1 MKIIDCLMYFDEDMM
16 LDIRLNVLNKFV
28 SHFVICEA
36 AFNHKGIPKKLNFNI
51 NNFSKFK
58 DKISYVVVDK
68 QPDTL
73 RKINENDNIIK
84 KNSKILDNALI
95 RENYQRNYLAS
106 KLTGFLDDDLI
117 IINDLDEIPNL
128 NNFKYKNKITVFKQK
143 MFYYKLNLVYP
154 DFLWPGSKICKK
166 KDLIS
171 PQWLR
176 NVKSKK
182 YPLWRLDSFFSKKK
196 YSNIDFIE
204 NGGWHFT
211 NIKSAE
217 QIDYKMRNF
226 LHHLEYEESGIS
238 VEDLKKNI
246 QEKKV
251 IYDHFT
257 DKRKNKVISSGK
269 LKKLDINDLP
279 EYISKNTSKFQ
290 EWID

>member
-16 LDIRLNVLNKFV
+16 LDIRLNILNKFV

-36 AFNHKGIPKKLNFNI
+36 TFNHKGLPKKLNFNI

-154 DFLWPGSKICKK
+154 DFLWSGSKICKK

-176 NVKSKK
+176 NIKSKK
-182 YPLWRLDSFFSKKK
+182 YPLWRIDSFFSKKK
-196 YSNIDFIE
+196 YSNINFIE

-217 QIDYKMRNF
+217 EIDYKMRNF

-238 VEDLKKNI
+238 VDDLKKNI
-246 QEKKV
+246 LEKNV
-251 IYDHFT
+251 FYNHFA
-257 DKRKNKVISSGK
+257 DQKSNRMGYK
-269 LKKLDINDLP
+269 KKLEKIDFNELP
-279 EYISKNTSKFQ
+279 EYISRNTNKFQ

>member
-1 MKIIDCLMYFDEDMM
+1 MYFDEDMM

-28 SHFVICEA
+28 SHFIICEA

-73 RKINENDNIIK
+73 CKINENDNIIK

-95 RENYQRNYLAS
+95 RENYQRNYLTS

-154 DFLWPGSKICKK
+154 DFLWSGSKICKK

-257 DKRKNKVISSGK
+257 DKRKKKVISSGK
-269 LKKLDINDLP
+269 LKKININDLP

>member
-1 MKIIDCLMYFDEDMM
+1 MYFDEDMM

-106 KLTGFLDDDLI
+106 ELTEFLDDDLI

-128 NNFKYKNKITVFKQK
+128 NNFKYKNTITVFKQK

-196 YSNIDFIE
+196 YNNINFIE

-238 VEDLKKNI
+238 IEDVKKNI

-251 IYDHFT
+251 IYDHFA
-257 DKRKNKVISSGK
+257 DKRKNKVISSGS

-279 EYISKNTSKFQ
+279 EYISKNTRKFQ

>member
-1 MKIIDCLMYFDEDMM
+1 MYFDEDMM

-154 DFLWPGSKICKK
+154 DFLWSGSKICKK

-176 NVKSKK
+176 NIKSKK

-196 YSNIDFIE
+196 YSNINFIE

-257 DKRKNKVISSGK
+257 DKRKKKVISSGK
-269 LKKLDINDLP
+269 LKKININDLP

>member
-1 MKIIDCLMYFDEDMM
+1 MYFDEDMM
-16 LDIRLNVLNKFV
+16 LDIRLNILNKFV
-28 SHFVICEA
+28 SHFIICEA

-154 DFLWPGSKICKK
+154 DFLWSGSKICKK

-176 NVKSKK
+176 NIKSKK

-196 YSNIDFIE
+196 YSNINFIE

-238 VEDLKKNI
+238 IEDVKKNI

-251 IYDHFT
+251 IYDHFA
-257 DKRKNKVISSGK
+257 DKRKNKVISSGS

-279 EYISKNTSKFQ
+279 EYISKNTRKFQ